1 MWTNDR
7 AFWVMQQGARHAQ
20 DSFHSTRIT
29 PRGVYKKGR
38 RFHAARKYRGALAAG
53 KRAATARRAAS
64 ALHPT
69 HPRSALIKSWSHSK
83 KAAEP
88 ETIKRGH
95 MCDTPGRELCARR
108 FLFTPQPH
116 PLWFRCKRARGWCA
130 AKWIIAWCCAQVGP
144 PPEVILIFSTISNAW
159 KCRFYF
165 TWNHLHLSGIIAWF
179 IYSSHQWII
188 A

>member
-1 MWTNDR
+1 MRKIHSIQLGLRR
-7 AFWVMQQGARHAQ
+7 AVFIR
-20 DSFHSTRIT
+20 
-29 PRGVYKKGR
+29 KGGG
-38 RFHAARKYRGALAAG
+38 FKLLVNIGALAAG

-116 PLWFRCKRARGWCA
+116 PL
-130 AKWIIAWCCAQVGP
+130 
-144 PPEVILIFSTISNAW
+144 
-159 KCRFYF
+159 
-165 TWNHLHLSGIIAWF
+165 
-179 IYSSHQWII
+179 
-188 A
+188 